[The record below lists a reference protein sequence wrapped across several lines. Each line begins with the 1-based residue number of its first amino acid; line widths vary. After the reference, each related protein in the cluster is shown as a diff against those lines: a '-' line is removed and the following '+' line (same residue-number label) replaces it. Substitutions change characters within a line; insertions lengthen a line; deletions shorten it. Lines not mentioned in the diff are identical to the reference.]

1 MAQLRWTC
9 IVSSLSPPFFLSS
22 LGGILVVAS
31 RWSQYNRRSYQ
42 MKTHNQIE
50 TLKEK
55 IHELRGQKVMLD
67 RDLADLLGI
76 ETRRLNE
83 QVNRNPQRFL
93 NNVIFQLTKDEFEDW
108 KSQFAT
114 SNSEKMG
121 LRKMPNAFTK
131 KGIEI
136 LNGIIKKTD
145 QNNIVEK
152 LLLAFD
158 DVDGFNENKPENQ
171 LMTYVSEDGNVKFD
185 VQYHNES
192 VWLTQQQMA
201 DLFGTTQP
209 NISLH
214 LSNIFEEKEVSKKAT
229 HKESLYVQNEAGR
242 EVIRKVSYYN
252 LDAIISVGYRV
263 KSKIATHFRQWATK
277 IIKGHITDGFTF
289 KEKVTND
296 QLNQA
301 KVYIDNRITVG
312 DVHVHLKN
320 RDIKLDFSQSNIE
333 GLEPLVDRLIE
344 SVKNER
350 PELEAHLSKIKTD
363 KDWMRLLS
371 ELKEGSFFRSVLDS
385 VSDAR
390 DVVAEIMRIAGF

>member
-1 MAQLRWTC
+1 
-9 IVSSLSPPFFLSS
+9 
-22 LGGILVVAS
+22 
-31 RWSQYNRRSYQ
+31 

-55 IHELRGQKVMLD
+55 IHDLRGQKVILD

-76 ETRRLNE
+76 ETRVLN
-83 QVNRNPQRFL
+83 QHIKRNFQKFSFDGM
-93 NNVIFQLTKDEFEDW
+93 FQLTKEEFEDW
-108 KSQFAT
+108 KSQIVIANVIANYD
-114 SNSEKMG
+114 SNKS
-121 LRKMPNAFTK
+121 RFMPNAFTK

-136 LNGIIKKTD
+136 LNGIIKKPD
-145 QNNIVEK
+145 QNNIIEK

-158 DVDGFNENKPENQ
+158 DVDGFNENEPENQ
-171 LMTYVSEDGNVKFD
+171 LMTYVSEDGDVKFD

-201 DLFGTTQP
+201 DLFGTTQQ
-209 NISLH
+209 NISFH
-214 LSNIFEEKEVSKKAT
+214 LDNIFDEKEVSKKST
-229 HKESLYVQNEAGR
+229 HKYYLYVQTEGNR
-242 EVIRKVSYYN
+242 EVERLVSHYN

-263 KSKIATHFRQWATK
+263 KSKVATHFRQWATK
-277 IIKGHITDGFTF
+277 IIKGHITDGFTV
-289 KEKVTND
+289 KEKATNE

-350 PELEAHLSKIKTD
+350 PELEAHLKKIKTD
-363 KDWMRLLS
+363 KDWTRLLT
-371 ELKEGSFFRSVLDS
+371 ELKDGSFFRSVLDS
-385 VSDAR
+385 VSDAS
-390 DVVAEIMRIAGF
+390 DVVAQIMRLAGF

>member
-1 MAQLRWTC
+1 
-9 IVSSLSPPFFLSS
+9 
-22 LGGILVVAS
+22 
-31 RWSQYNRRSYQ
+31 
-42 MKTHNQIE
+42 MKTHNQIN

-55 IHELRGQKVMLD
+55 IHDLRGQRVILD

-76 ETRRLNE
+76 ETKRLNE

-108 KSQFAT
+108 KSQIAT
-114 SNSEKMG
+114 ANATANYDSNK
-121 LRKMPNAFTK
+121 LRFMPNAFTK

-145 QNNIVEK
+145 QNSIIEK

-158 DVDGFNENKPENQ
+158 DVDGFNENEPENQ
-171 LMTYVSEDGNVKFD
+171 LMTYVSEDGDVKFD

-201 DLFGTTQP
+201 DLFDSSIP
-209 NISLH
+209 NISTH
-214 LSNIFEEKEVSKKAT
+214 INNIYSEKELKKLAT
-229 HKESLYVQNEAGR
+229 IKESLIVQNEGDR
-242 EVIRKVSYYN
+242 TIQRTITYYN
-252 LDAIISVGYRV
+252 LDVAISVGYRI
-263 KSKIATHFRQWATK
+263 KSKRGTHFRQWATK
-277 IIKGHITDGFTF
+277 IIKGHITDGFTV
-289 KEKVTND
+289 KEKVTNE

-301 KVYIDNRITVG
+301 KVYIDRHIGVFG

-350 PELEAHLSKIKTD
+350 PELEAHLKKIKTD
-363 KDWMRLLS
+363 KDWTRLLT
-371 ELKEGSFFRSVLDS
+371 ELKDGSFFRMILDS
-385 VSDAR
+385 VSGANE
-390 DVVAEIMRIAGF
+390 VVAQIMRLAGF

>member
-1 MAQLRWTC
+1 
-9 IVSSLSPPFFLSS
+9 
-22 LGGILVVAS
+22 
-31 RWSQYNRRSYQ
+31 
-42 MKTHNQIE
+42 
-50 TLKEK
+50 
-55 IHELRGQKVMLD
+55 
-67 RDLADLLGI
+67 
-76 ETRRLNE
+76 
-83 QVNRNPQRFL
+83 
-93 NNVIFQLTKDEFEDW
+93 
-108 KSQFAT
+108 
-114 SNSEKMG
+114 
-121 LRKMPNAFTK
+121 
-131 KGIEI
+131 
-136 LNGIIKKTD
+136 
-145 QNNIVEK
+145 
-152 LLLAFD
+152 
-158 DVDGFNENKPENQ
+158 
-171 LMTYVSEDGNVKFD
+171 MTYVSEDGDIKFD

-201 DLFGTTQP
+201 DLFDSSIQ

-214 LSNIFEEKEVSKKAT
+214 INNIYSEKELKKLAT
-229 HKESLYVQNEAGR
+229 IKESLIVQNEGDRTIQRA
-242 EVIRKVSYYN
+242 ITYYN
-252 LDAIISVGYRV
+252 LDVAISVGYRI
-263 KSKIATHFRQWATK
+263 KSKRGTHFRQWATK
-277 IIKGHITDGFTF
+277 IIKRHITEGFTF
-289 KEKVTND
+289 KEKATNE

-390 DVVAEIMRIAGF
+390 DVVAQIMRISGF

>member
-1 MAQLRWTC
+1 
-9 IVSSLSPPFFLSS
+9 
-22 LGGILVVAS
+22 
-31 RWSQYNRRSYQ
+31 

-55 IHELRGQKVMLD
+55 IHDLRGQKVMLD
-67 RDLADLLGI
+67 RDLADLLGVETKSFNQTVKRNI
-76 ETRRLNE
+76 EKFSFNAM
-83 QVNRNPQRFL
+83 
-93 NNVIFQLTKDEFEDW
+93 FQLTKEEFEDW
-108 KSQFAT
+108 RSQNVT
-114 SNSEKMG
+114 SNSDKMG
-121 LRKMPNAFTK
+121 LRYLPYAFTK

-136 LNGIIKKTD
+136 LNGIIKKPD
-145 QNNIVEK
+145 QNNIIEK

-158 DVDGFNENKPENQ
+158 DVDGFNENEPENQ

-201 DLFGTTQP
+201 NLFGTTQQ
-209 NISLH
+209 NISFH
-214 LSNIFEEKEVSKKAT
+214 LDNIFDEKEVSKKST
-229 HKESLYVQNEAGR
+229 HKYYLYVQTEGNR
-242 EVIRKVSYYN
+242 EVERLVSHYN

-263 KSKIATHFRQWATK
+263 KSKVATHFRQWATK

-301 KVYIDNRITVG
+301 RNYIDNSINFNIG

-333 GLEPLVDRLIE
+333 PLVDRLIE

-350 PELEAHLSKIKTD
+350 PELEAHLKKIKTD
-363 KDWMRLLS
+363 KDWTRLLI
-371 ELKEGSFFRSVLDS
+371 ELKDGSFS
-385 VSDAR
+385 
-390 DVVAEIMRIAGF
+390 E